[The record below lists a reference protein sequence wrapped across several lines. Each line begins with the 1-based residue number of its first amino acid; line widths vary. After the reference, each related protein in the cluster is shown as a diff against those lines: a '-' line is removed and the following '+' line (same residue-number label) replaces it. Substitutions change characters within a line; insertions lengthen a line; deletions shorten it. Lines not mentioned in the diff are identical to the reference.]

1 MKQQYEIAASILS
14 ADFARL
20 GAEVEAVIE
29 AGADMIHFDVMDNH
43 FVPNLTIGPAV
54 CQSLRRAYPDVILDV
69 HLMINPVNEMI
80 EVFAKAGASI
90 IAFHP
95 EASEDIAETI
105 GLIRDHGCQVGMVI
119 NPDSDFTFLTDVLDQ
134 LDAVTVMSVYPGFG
148 GQKFIS
154 TTLDKIAAIRSLIG
168 TRPIA
173 LEVDGG
179 IKAENIA
186 EVRRAGANRFVAG
199 SAIFHSSD
207 YRRTIA
213 DLRKA
218 MRE

>member
-1 MKQQYEIAASILS
+1 MKQPYQIAASILS

-20 GAEVEAVIE
+20 GAEVEAVMK

-80 EVFAKAGASI
+80 TVFAEAGASI

-95 EASEDIAETI
+95 EASENIAETI

-119 NPDSDFTFLTDVLDQ
+119 NPDSDFACLTDVVDQ
-134 LDAVTVMSVYPGFG
+134 LDAITVMSVYPGFG
-148 GQKFIS
+148 GQKFIP

-179 IKAENIA
+179 IKADNIA
-186 EVRRAGANRFVAG
+186 DVARAGADRFVAG

-213 DLRKA
+213 DLREA
-218 MRE
+218 MQG